1 MSGSSILRSFYP
13 IVGTK
18 TTLRWTFVNIGGN
31 RWTFMSWC
39 YDWRMSFSVSHFALL
54 DEVPRDSPHSF
65 VILHRSDCLDCF
77 CLVLE
82 SRLELNHDIF
92 SLRCYPVF
100 FFYFAFEERSSLHPA
115 LYASCWHCASERVHS
130 LPRIA
135 QSEPLRSASWLQSR
149 RAADAVPGQEIHDP
163 GRSVESH
170 FSTMSCRHQR
180 YALLA
185 FPLQATASLFLTR
198 LGFASLGPN
207 KETEA
212 RPPRKFLFHP

>member
-135 QSEPLRSASWLQSR
+135 QSEPLRSASCYSHDGLPMPF
-149 RAADAVPGQEIHDP
+149 RA
-163 GRSVESH
+163 
-170 FSTMSCRHQR
+170 
-180 YALLA
+180 
-185 FPLQATASLFLTR
+185 
-198 LGFASLGPN
+198 
-207 KETEA
+207 
-212 RPPRKFLFHP
+212 RKFTIREGASNPTFLPCLVVISDTHYLRFLCRLPRRCS